1 MYQDWEKGGVWK
13 CRVPDKDGGF
23 FEDLRFW
30 FKVKGEEHAVSKVK
44 TLKSSKVNSTDIKNA
59 NDFVAKAVLP
69 ARLEQGLD
77 YLREMN
83 LEADMKNIGTY
94 LKWVV
99 GDVMKEEGDVMED
112 LGLDAS
118 LVKKTITDKAKEF
131 LFYHAVKG
139 V

>member
-1 MYQDWEKGGVWK
+1 
-13 CRVPDKDGGF
+13 
-23 FEDLRFW
+23 
-30 FKVKGEEHAVSKVK
+30 VK

-69 ARLEQGLD
+69 ARLEQGFD

-83 LEADMKNIGTY
+83 LGADMKNIGTY

-99 GDVMKEEGDVMED
+99 GDVMKEEGDVMEE

-118 LVKKTITDKAKEF
+118 LVKKTITDKAKR
-131 LFYHAVKG
+131 FYLSRVKG